1 MQIIQLGLSIVVIP
15 TITEWVIGGIEI
27 RAGTVVPGSAVVA
40 PSVIRI
46 RQNLG
51 STCIIDCDDITL
63 QILLEIEGVEGIG
76 GVACGPVL
84 HPDGGTAFGG
94 FDGVDS
100 ARSGVDVLVAMGS
113 AGIIIAYFLDSVKLA
128 TGSFLIFSTF
138 DSTPRQKTHPLL
150 FKNADGIMNIMPHSV
165 SFF

>member
-1 MQIIQLGLSIVVIP
+1 M
-15 TITEWVIGGIEI
+15 IT
-27 RAGTVVPGSAVVA
+27 
-40 PSVIRI
+40 PSVVDVG
-46 RQNLG
+46 QYLG
-51 STCIIDCDDITL
+51 AACVIDRDDITL